1 MLAIAHGVAAAIA
14 PLAAAALATADD
26 GGGGGRGAVL
36 AGRYGAF
43 SGALLSGQVL
53 GSALGSA
60 LYHKVSKRAPFV
72 AGFLA
77 CAASACI
84 VALCWPQEAL
94 VEDSDDEDAAPP
106 KDHLS
111 TVVADGCRG
120 SGCCS
125 SRRRRAARVLLVR
138 AFVLAHVGAAVA
150 PVLFPA
156 YKQRLGMTQ
165 AQFAWLLAY
174 AAILRCAGAGL
185 LPFVPER
192 HLGPRRRQRVLA
204 ISYAATAVELA
215 GALAVARVAGV
226 FRIATLSIL
235 VGLGEPLVRAEL
247 MLEVPARDA
256 AAAQGALAVVAIVS
270 ARARRAISL
279 RLAVRRPRQTW
290 PRRDPP
296 HRRGFLRRG
305 GAGGGLRVAGRARR
319 PRPPAERARRS
330 CPSSTAAGNTT
341 ACSRGPSSGRR
352 AAGGGIVIGRSG
364 ACHIHHSVHTNAQR
378 LVDEVADEHVA
389 RRVRHAERQRGLRE
403 RRLGRHAAG
412 PEDGHLAVATR
423 TRRRRSP
430 APPGHQSRARR
441 GRPSAPG
448 RRAPRG
454 RPPSAPRRPAR
465 PRGSTAAWTQPKTAE
480 GARRGVLHIGHVHG
494 HVRSGLDMP
503 RRIARV
509 RERLLHE
516 NEQPSRKP
524 VSSSPAQTCDASST
538 SSATTPSRQTR

>member
-1 MLAIAHGVAAAIA
+1 MGLDPRVVGAPALATCVHVSLVFAKQALLPALLGDAYSPAALARLLGRLALCSAASALVCVPLATAAASATRRPKLVVVGAIAADAWVELRFAALARNGVADPATLSMLAIAHGVAAAIA

-77 CAASACI
+77 CAASASI

-94 VEDSDDEDAAPP
+94 VEDSDDEDVPQ

-120 SGCCS
+120 FRVLFIAPP
-125 SRRRRAARVLLVR
+125 SRRAVLLVR

-270 ARARRAISL
+270 AR
-279 RLAVRRPRQTW
+279 
-290 PRRDPP
+290 
-296 HRRGFLRRG
+296 
-305 GAGGGLRVAGRARR
+305 GAGPYLYGWIFEMLGKLGPVGILLIAAIAFAAAAQAAYASPAAR
-319 PRPPAERARRS
+319 
-330 CPSSTAAGNTT
+330 
-341 ACSRGPSSGRR
+341 
-352 AAGGGIVIGRSG
+352 
-364 ACHIHHSVHTNAQR
+364 
-378 LVDEVADEHVA
+378 DD
-389 RRVRHAERQRGLRE
+389 RGLRRSVSTILSE
-403 RRLGRHAAG
+403 FDSNGKHDGLLSRPLLGSA
-412 PEDGHLAVATR
+412 
-423 TRRRRSP
+423 RS
-430 APPGHQSRARR
+430 
-441 GRPSAPG
+441 
-448 RRAPRG
+448 
-454 RPPSAPRRPAR
+454 
-465 PRGSTAAWTQPKTAE
+465 
-480 GARRGVLHIGHVHG
+480 
-494 HVRSGLDMP
+494 RSSGYHKK
-503 RRIARV
+503 V
-509 RERLLHE
+509 
-516 NEQPSRKP
+516 
-524 VSSSPAQTCDASST
+524 
-538 SSATTPSRQTR
+538 